1 MWGQRK
7 HTSAILIRGARQLLT
22 LRGPQGARRAGD
34 LRELGIIPDGAVLV
48 QNGVIQEV
56 GPTRRVE
63 NLAIARHAVEIN
75 AAGRLVMPGFIDS
88 HTHLA
93 FPLDN
98 RASDGKSATVRTV
111 SSATSTRLA
120 VRARAQVEAMAR
132 HGTTTVE
139 VKTGCGPDENA
150 ETKLLRVLHRL
161 RNDPIDLIPTFL
173 FHLPDEGLCGA
184 HDAAAEWVFQ
194 ELLPKIRRGRLA
206 RFADLTWNANPTWHS
221 RFSRYLQAARQ
232 LGFACKIH
240 ADQMS
245 TADAI
250 RMAVEHLV
258 VSIDHLEHAA
268 PGEAALLAE
277 SSTIATL
284 LPATSFH
291 SGREFAPAR
300 ALIDAGAAVALGTN
314 FNARHTPAL
323 SMQTVVALACRHM
336 RMTPEE
342 AIGAATI
349 NGAHALGRARRVGS
363 LEVGKSA
370 DLLVLS
376 VPDYHDMVQH
386 FGSNLVHLTMKC
398 GQIIYE
404 EGEVA
409 NLPVE
414 QLRLCW

>member
-1 MWGQRK
+1 M
-7 HTSAILIRGARQLLT
+7 
-22 LRGPQGARRAGD
+22 
-34 LRELGIIPDGAVLV
+34 V

-56 GPTRRVE
+56 GPSRRLE

-75 AAGRLVMPGFIDS
+75 AAGRLVMPGFVDS

-93 FPLDN
+93 FPLHN
-98 RASDGKSATVRTV
+98 PAGEGAPGTVRTV
-111 SSATSTRLA
+111 SSATSARLA
-120 VRARAQVEAMAR
+120 IRARAQVEAMAR

-150 ETKLLRVLHRL
+150 ESKLLRVLHRL
-161 RNDPIDLIPTFL
+161 KNDPIDLIPTFL
-173 FHLPDEGLCGA
+173 FHLPGEGLCGA

-194 ELLPKIRRGRLA
+194 ELLPKIRRGHLA
-206 RFADLTWNANPTWHS
+206 RFADLVWNANPTWHS

-232 LGFACKIH
+232 MGFGCKIH

-245 TADAI
+245 TAEAV

-258 VSIDHLEHAA
+258 VSIDHLEHAL
-268 PGEAALLAE
+268 PGDAAMLAE

-291 SGREFAPAR
+291 RGTEFAPAR
-300 ALIDAGAAVALGTN
+300 ELIDAGAAVALGTN

-342 AIGAATI
+342 AISAATI
-349 NGAHALGRARRVGS
+349 NGAHALGRARSVGS

-376 VPDYHDMVQH
+376 VPDYHDMVHH
-386 FGSNLVHLTMKC
+386 FGSNLVHLTMKR
-398 GQIIYE
+398 GEIIYE

-409 NLPVE
+409 HLAVE